1 MEDRCTEAKK
11 FQRIDDAFRN
21 GDLEALRAAVDDPGV
36 IPNGLMPRHHRSVSR
51 LCDLSQPAGV
61 HPHAARDRRR
71 SQCACRRRLSA
82 ADRGALLHAS
92 RAWRDTRT
100 DVAEIIRLL
109 LAFGTDPN
117 QRGINDYT
125 PLHMAV
131 AERNAAAVRL
141 LLDGGA
147 DPDLRTRIDSYETPL
162 EIADALGFS
171 DIAAM
176 LR

>member
-1 MEDRCTEAKK
+1 
-11 FQRIDDAFRN
+11 
-21 GDLEALRAAVDDPGV
+21 VDDGFPPLIAALSCTREVPGA
-36 IPNGLMPRHHRSVSR
+36 NR
-51 LCDLSQPAGV
+51 
-61 HPHAARDRRR
+61 
-71 SQCACRRRLSA
+71 
-82 ADRGALLHAS
+82 
-92 RAWRDTRT
+92 RT

-109 LAFGTDPN
+109 LAFGADPN

-131 AERNAAAVRL
+131 AERNPAAIRL

-147 DPDLRTRIDSYETPL
+147 DPQLRTRIDSYETPL
-162 EIADALGFS
+162 EMANSLGFT